1 MGKSAPQM
9 TFLAIILGITLVTQS
24 MAAQNPT
31 LFAHKDGCHRWHSCP
46 SDNGSYGCGDLGY
59 DDECPKKSK
68 SNKEDSKK
76 SDKTKSRGKKD
87 KSKSESDVKST
98 SKPKTTTDTEAS
110 NFNTPMTSN
119 PVLPSPA
126 ITEGIELSGPVT
138 YVVDGDTLDLS
149 GSVRIRLALVN
160 TPEEGQKGFES
171 AKKFVEDLCLFKN
184 GEVDIDNGQRQGSF
198 GRDIGVV
205 YCDGTNLNEALMN
218 NSMATISTEFCEVSE
233 FADEVWAASYCPTSS
248 SAEKQTTVLSPILSE
263 PLTSAEEASTPITET
278 GQEANNGNDNANDDD
293 SNVNSDS
300 TPKKFEVKVILD
312 NVTIAESDTF
322 RMRVIVYGPHTLNKP
337 TLDKPGQLVNV
348 EGCGSSCYTDWG
360 FTASKVPIGSEIQAC
375 VWNPE
380 TGHENCGHG
389 ESDSL
394 YGPEIIRV
402 SLPSVS

>member
-1 MGKSAPQM
+1 M

-31 LFAHKDGCHRWHSCP
+31 IFAHKDGCHRWHSCP
-46 SDNGSYGCGDLGY
+46 SDNGSYVCGDLGH

-68 SNKEDSKK
+68 SKKEDSKK
-76 SDKTKSRGKKD
+76 SDKTKSKGKKD

-98 SKPKTTTDTEAS
+98 SKSKTKTDTKAS
-110 NFNTPMTSN
+110 NFNTTSN

-138 YVVDGDTLDLS
+138 YIVDGDTLDLS
-149 GSVRIRLALVN
+149 GSIRIRLALVN
-160 TPEEGQKGFES
+160 TPEEGQEGFES
-171 AKKFVEDLCLFKN
+171 AKKFVEDLCLSKN

-198 GRDIGVV
+198 GRDIGVI

-218 NSMATISTEFCEVSE
+218 NSLATVSTEFCEVSE
-233 FADEVWAASYCPTSS
+233 FADEVWTASYCSTSP
-248 SAEKQTTVLSPILSE
+248 SAENQTAAASPILSE
-263 PLTSAEEASTPITET
+263 RLTSAEEASTPITET
-278 GQEANNGNDNANDDD
+278 EQEGNNGNDNI
-293 SNVNSDS
+293 NSDPP
-300 TPKKFEVKVILD
+300 PKKFEVKVILD
-312 NVTIAESDTF
+312 NVTVAESDTF

-348 EGCGSSCYTDWG
+348 QGCGSSCYTDWD

-380 TGHENCGHG
+380 TGHQNCGYG
-389 ESDSL
+389 KSDSL

-402 SLPSVS
+402 NLPSVS